1 MDYRDDT
8 LRDALAAEYVLGT
21 LRGRAR
27 QRFEGL
33 LRADPVLRRRV
44 QAWQERLAALDAAI
58 APVAPPARAWH
69 AIEAR
74 IRPASGAAAER
85 WWNSLH
91 FWRTSALAGL
101 AAVVVLS
108 ISLGLLLPREPEMMV
123 AVMSDGRDQP
133 AMTVSWQ
140 MDTRGQ
146 TALRIR
152 VMGHA
157 EMAQGTAWELWALPE
172 DGGPPVSLGLI
183 TTHET
188 QTVMLPPRL
197 TRVVDGAAEIAMSVE
212 PHGGSPTGAPTGP
225 ILYRGPCTRI

>member
-1 MDYRDDT
+1 M
-8 LRDALAAEYVLGT
+8 
-21 LRGRAR
+21 
-27 QRFEGL
+27 
-33 LRADPVLRRRV
+33 
-44 QAWQERLAALDAAI
+44 QAWQARLAPLDAAA
-58 APVAPPARAWH
+58 APIAPPARVWR

-74 IRPASGAAAER
+74 IRPAAGAGAGR
-85 WWNSLH
+85 WWDSVR

-101 AAVVVLS
+101 AAVMVLAVA
-108 ISLGLLLPREPEMMV
+108 LAVLLPRQPEMMV
-123 AVMSDGRDQP
+123 AVMSDARNQP
-133 AMTVSWQ
+133 AMTVSWE
-140 MDTRGQ
+140 MDSHGQ

-172 DGGPPVSLGLI
+172 GGGQPVSLGLI